1 MVVLNIYTGRKL
13 PDEMNF
19 IELNSCPRHLRIQH
33 THTQVVC
40 VVSNS
45 HVSGL
50 QEQTASSAEPL
61 GSDQLCML

>member
-33 THTQVVC
+33 THKHTHLSCVC
-40 VVSNS
+40 
-45 HVSGL
+45 G
-50 QEQTASSAEPL
+50 Q
-61 GSDQLCML
+61 